1 MKSTL
6 KKTLKSLFIFFGGVW
21 VLRKLNQTPRV
32 LFWHGVDDIND
43 QEIEAESFSINAFQK
58 QIEYLKKN
66 YEIISIDE
74 FYNRFQ
80 NQSFTNKEVV
90 LTFDDGYV
98 NNLTVVAPYLNEKR
112 IPFTVFISTEHIE
125 TGELFPTSIAR
136 LIFLGS
142 GLKTITIPQLNID
155 KFDIS
160 EEKDK
165 HYLHGKVRHALKSE
179 PLDNVRKIVEELKL
193 NLSESAYIE
202 LTEKY
207 KSVKP
212 MSWDQVKQLHQLGA
226 TIGSHCKYHICCHGN
241 QNINVVEKQIVESK
255 TILEEKLKSE
265 CEFFAY
271 PNGDFTENSN
281 LIVMNAGYKMG
292 FSVKPKPVEPQN
304 NLSAMPRISAPL
316 GFKTFKI
323 IMALYPKK

>member
-1 MKSTL
+1 MKATL
-6 KKTLKSLFIFFGGVW
+6 KKTLKNLFIFFGGVW

-32 LFWHGVDDIND
+32 LFWHGVDDIKD
-43 QEIEAESFSINAFQK
+43 QEVEAESFAIEAFQK
-58 QIEYLKKN
+58 QIEYLQKN
-66 YEIISIDE
+66 YEIISISE

-80 NQSFTNKEVV
+80 TQNFTNKEVV

-98 NNLTVVAPYLNEKR
+98 NNLTVVAPYLNEKK

-142 GLKTITIPQLNID
+142 DLKTITIPQLNIY

-160 EEKDK
+160 EEKDM
-165 HYLHGKVRHALKSE
+165 HYLHDKVRRALKSE

-193 NLSESAYIE
+193 NLSENAYFE
-202 LTEKY
+202 LVERY

-212 MSWDQVKQLHQLGA
+212 MSWEQVKQLHQLGA

-241 QNINVVEKQIVESK
+241 QNIDEVEKQIVESK
-255 TILEEKLKSE
+255 TILEEKLNSE

-271 PNGDFTENSN
+271 PNGDFTESSN
-281 LIVMNAGYKMG
+281 LHVMNAGYKMG
-292 FSVKPKPVEPQN
+292 FSVQKKRVGPQN
-304 NLSAMPRISAPL
+304 DLAVMPRIGVPQDL
-316 GFKTFKI
+316 TTFKI
-323 IMALYPKK
+323 ITALYPKK